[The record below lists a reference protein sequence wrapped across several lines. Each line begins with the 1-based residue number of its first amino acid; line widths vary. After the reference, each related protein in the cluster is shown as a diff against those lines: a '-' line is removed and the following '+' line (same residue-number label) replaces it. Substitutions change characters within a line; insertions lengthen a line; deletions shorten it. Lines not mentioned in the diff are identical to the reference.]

1 MERGERRGET
11 RTREQSRAGEINQPG
26 QPTGAGAG
34 ADQRIKQREKE
45 ESESVEWFVIDHII
59 LSSFTKINRG

>member
-1 MERGERRGET
+1 MWRDERQGPE
-11 RTREQSRAGEINQPG
+11 SRAGEINQPG

-59 LSSFTKINRG
+59 LSSVTEINRG